1 MGKDVIQ
8 TLADNLA
15 NNIGKGHRFEKIVEL
30 GARAKVGK
38 SSIDRIKK
46 KEAKARI
53 DSVELI
59 AKAYGLEAWQFL
71 VPDLDVDN
79 PPKLFGEDLTPTER
93 ELLTLFVK
101 LTESERA
108 GLLANARAAVSS
120 REGQDPKSPR
130 AANS

>member
-1 MGKDVIQ
+1 MGNDVIQ
-8 TLADNLA
+8 ILADNLA
-15 NNIGKGHRFEKIVEL
+15 RNIGKGRRFEKIVEL
-30 GARAKVGK
+30 GTRAKVGK

-53 DSVELI
+53 DSVESI
-59 AKAYGLEAWQFL
+59 AKAYGLDAWQFL
-71 VPDLDVDN
+71 VPELDVDS
-79 PPKLFGEDLTPTER
+79 PPKLFGKELTPDER

-120 REGQDPKSPR
+120 RAKRDSKSSR
-130 AANS
+130 ATGS